1 MSADADHG
9 SDVGPTDAGAD
20 LTKFQ
25 SRILQILHDDPDY
38 GLGVKRSLE
47 AYYGE
52 DIHHGRL
59 YPNLDTLVNKDLV
72 AKSERDARTN
82 EYALTTRGER
92 VVQADLDWVCSQL
105 DVDWTRGGD
114 A

>member
-1 MSADADHG
+1 MSADTDRGADAT
-9 SDVGPTDAGAD
+9 PTQAGAD

-25 SRILQILHDDPDY
+25 TRILQILYDNPDY

-52 DIHHGRL
+52 EINHGRL

-72 AKSERDARTN
+72 AKSERDRRTN

-92 VVQADLDWVCSQL
+92 VVDIDLDWVCSQL
-105 DVDWTRGGD
+105 DVDWIRGD